1 MKKLRVAG
9 ITILAVIVFGAGT
22 LTGIEIDRH
31 YGSNVEVSR
40 ESKIDFQLINQAWGL
55 IQSKYVDQ
63 SVTHAQQLAY
73 GAIDGM
79 VNSLGDTGHS
89 IFLTPQE
96 VQLEKDAQQGQ
107 LQGIGAEV
115 QEKNGSV
122 VIVAPI
128 DGSPAQKAGLR
139 SGDIILAVDN
149 IPVSSVTDAV
159 TRIRGPAGTAVAITF
174 QNTDGITST
183 ISIVRAKINLVSV
196 TWNLLPGTSIAHL
209 HISSFDT
216 DVTTELDAALEAIKT
231 QGATGIILDLRDNPG
246 GLLDQ
251 VIAVTSRFLKS
262 GNVLQEK
269 DINGKITSVPVLSGV
284 NVTDLPMVVLINQ
297 GTASG
302 AEIVAGALQDSGHA
316 KLVGET
322 TFGTGTVLVQFPLSD
337 GSALNLAV
345 QEWLTPSGKTIWHKG
360 LTPDD
365 LVSLSSNVSPLFPD
379 AEQGLTPTQMQAS
392 GDQQLL
398 YAINLIH

>member
-216 DVTTELDAALEAIKT
+216 DVTTEL
-231 QGATGIILDLRDNPG
+231 
-246 GLLDQ
+246 
-251 VIAVTSRFLKS
+251 V
-262 GNVLQEK
+262 
-269 DINGKITSVPVLSGV
+269 
-284 NVTDLPMVVLINQ
+284 
-297 GTASG
+297 
-302 AEIVAGALQDSGHA
+302 
-316 KLVGET
+316 
-322 TFGTGTVLVQFPLSD
+322 
-337 GSALNLAV
+337 
-345 QEWLTPSGKTIWHKG
+345 
-360 LTPDD
+360 
-365 LVSLSSNVSPLFPD
+365 
-379 AEQGLTPTQMQAS
+379 
-392 GDQQLL
+392 
-398 YAINLIH
+398 